1 MREIKFELIFPA
13 NEILIGKT
21 LNTNGHWIARRIT
34 SLGGKVVRFTVTQ
47 DDVDIISSTIKE
59 AMQRSDVIIVS
70 GGLGP
75 TFDDKTLQGLGRAID
90 RSLRLNKEAFRM
102 IQEKYNII
110 HEMGVIKDAVITDH
124 RKKMA
129 MLPEGSIPLPNPIG
143 SAPGVYVEYEGSRII
158 CLPGVPSEFRA
169 IFEES
174 VVPIVKETV
183 KGVIFAEESFVLEE
197 IVESELAP
205 LIEQVMKKNPYVY
218 IKSHPL
224 GYEGISKIVIH
235 ITATGGEETKEM
247 VKKVSIILKKELVGR
262 GGKIKEDL

>member
-1 MREIKFELIFPA
+1 MREIKFEFIFPA

-21 LNTNGHWIARRIT
+21 LNTNGHWIAGRIT
-34 SLGGKVVRFTVTQ
+34 SLGGKVVRFTVIQ
-47 DDVDIISSTIKE
+47 DDVDIISCTIKE
-59 AMQRSDVIIVS
+59 AVQRSDVIIVS

-90 RSLRLNKEAFRM
+90 KPLRLNKEAFGM
-102 IQEKYNII
+102 IQEKYSKI
-110 HEMGVIKDAVITDH
+110 HEMGVIDDAVITDH

-129 MLPEGSIPLPNPIG
+129 VLPEGSIPLSNPIG
-143 SAPGVYVEYEGSRII
+143 SAPGVFVDYEDARII

-174 VVPIVKETV
+174 VVPIVKKAL
-183 KGVIFAEESFVLEE
+183 KGVIFSEESFVLEE
-197 IVESELAP
+197 MVESELAP

-235 ITATGGEETKEM
+235 ITATGGEETKER
-247 VKKVSIILKKELVGR
+247 VRKASIILKKELVSR
-262 GGKIKEDL
+262 GGRIKEDL

>member
-34 SLGGKVVRFTVTQ
+34 SLGGKVVRFTVIQ
-47 DDVDIISSTIKE
+47 DDVDEISNTIIE
-59 AMQRSDVIIVS
+59 AIERSDIIIVS

-90 RSLRLNKEAFRM
+90 KPLRLDKKALTM
-102 IQEKYNII
+102 IQVKYAKIQ
-110 HEMGVIKDAVITDH
+110 EMGVIKNAIITDH

-129 MLPEGSIPLPNPIG
+129 MLPEGSIPLFNPVG
-143 SAPGVYVEYEGSRII
+143 SAPGVYVEHKGTQII
-158 CLPGVPSEFRA
+158 CLPGVPSEFKA

-174 VVPIVKETV
+174 VVPIVREAL

-205 LIEQVMKKNPYVY
+205 LIEQIMKKNPYVY
-218 IKSHPL
+218 VKSHPL
-224 GYEGISKIVIH
+224 GYEGISKVVIH
-235 ITATGGEETKEM
+235 ITATGGEEAKRM
-247 VKKVSIILKKELVGR
+247 VGEVSKILKKELTTR

>member
-1 MREIKFELIFPA
+1 LREIKFELIFPA

-21 LNTNGHWIARRIT
+21 LNTNGHWIAGRIT
-34 SLGGKVVRFTVTQ
+34 SLGGKVVRFTVIQ
-47 DDVDIISSTIKE
+47 DDVDVISSTIRNAIK
-59 AMQRSDVIIVS
+59 RSDVIIVS

-90 RSLRLNKEAFRM
+90 RPLRLDKKAFRM
-102 IQEKYNII
+102 IQEKYSRIQ
-110 HEMGVIKDAVITDH
+110 EMGVIKDAVITDH

-129 MLPEGSIPLPNPIG
+129 MLPEGSIPLSNPIG
-143 SAPGVYVEYEGSRII
+143 SAPGVYAEHEGARIV
-158 CLPGVPSEFRA
+158 CLPGVPSEFKA

-174 VVPIVKETV
+174 VVPIVREVV

-224 GYEGISKIVIH
+224 GYEGISKVVIH
-235 ITATGGEETKEM
+235 ITATGGEETKKM
-247 VKKVSIILKKELVGR
+247 VREVSIILKKELVSR
-262 GGKIKEDL
+262 GGKIKEDS